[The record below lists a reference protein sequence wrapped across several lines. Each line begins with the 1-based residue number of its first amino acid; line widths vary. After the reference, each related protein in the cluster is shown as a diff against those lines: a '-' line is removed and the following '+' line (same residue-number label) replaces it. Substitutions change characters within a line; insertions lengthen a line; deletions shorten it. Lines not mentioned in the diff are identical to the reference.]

1 MRDSCESA
9 AASGIP
15 SEQARSEI
23 ELTINRPRC
32 RSGDATKFIVLV
44 MYVKS
49 IGLESA
55 VFEEKVEEKR
65 LNPTV
70 SGVTCHGLD

>member
-1 MRDSCESA
+1 M
-9 AASGIP
+9 
-15 SEQARSEI
+15 
-23 ELTINRPRC
+23 
-32 RSGDATKFIVLV
+32 TKFIVLV

-49 IGLESA
+49 MGLESA
-55 VFEEKVEEKR
+55 VFEKKVEEKR